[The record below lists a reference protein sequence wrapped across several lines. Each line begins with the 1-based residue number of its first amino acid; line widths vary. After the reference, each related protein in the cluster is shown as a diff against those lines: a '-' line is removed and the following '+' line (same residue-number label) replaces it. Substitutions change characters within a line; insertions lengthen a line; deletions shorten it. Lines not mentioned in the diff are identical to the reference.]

1 MSTKAGFLNGA
12 SQLSIAFA
20 QVAPRDA
27 EFNRFA
33 ALENSVDGAFAQGMD
48 EVSDKPRE
56 VATNANFARSM

>member
-1 MSTKAGFLNGA
+1 MSTKATFLNST
-12 SQLSIAFA
+12 SQLSAAFA

-48 EVSDKPRE
+48 EMSDKPRV
-56 VATNANFARSM
+56 VATEGFARSM